1 MEITDTFC
9 WTVLSTLSPMK
20 TCVLWKHLKIITVF
34 FNVSPNKMAL
44 EFCVFWTPVLKQ
56 LLEVT
61 HHRDWVGE
69 TSQERTA
76 EITGAQA
83 GLRLTEETKWEPNPV
98 MPKPSRRSSPPAG
111 QPAPAWPRTPS
122 VTTPAWKRKLP
133 SCTQQPNLRGTQSP
147 TQSFLAWLLFPPTAI
162 KSWLPGSLSCTLL
175 MDLLTVIS
183 NRSISNLL
191 YKR

>member
-34 FNVSPNKMAL
+34 FNVSPNKIAL

-61 HHRDWVGE
+61 RHRDWVGE

-83 GLRLTEETKWEPNPV
+83 GLWLTEETKWEPNPV

-133 SCTQQPNLRGTQSP
+133 SCTAATKPQRNSV
-147 TQSFLAWLLFPPTAI
+147 SHAE
-162 KSWLPGSLSCTLL
+162 LPGLTLISPNCHQV
-175 MDLLTVIS
+175 LTPRVPELHPPYGS
-183 NRSISNLL
+183 PDCN
-191 YKR
+191 

>member
-1 MEITDTFC
+1 
-9 WTVLSTLSPMK
+9 MK

-34 FNVSPNKMAL
+34 FNVSPHKIAL
-44 EFCVFWTPVLKQ
+44 EFCMFWTRVLKQ

-61 HHRDWVGE
+61 HHGDWVGE

-98 MPKPSRRSSPPAG
+98 MPKPSRRSTPPAG

-133 SCTQQPNLRGTQSP
+133 SCTPAKKTSEELSLPPRVPQPLIPPNCHQVLTLRVPKLHPPYGSP
-147 TQSFLAWLLFPPTAI
+147 D
-162 KSWLPGSLSCTLL
+162 C
-175 MDLLTVIS
+175 
-183 NRSISNLL
+183 N
-191 YKR
+191 

>member
-1 MEITDTFC
+1 
-9 WTVLSTLSPMK
+9 MK
-20 TCVLWKHLKIITVF
+20 TFKNNHSFFQCKPTQDCSGILHVLDTSF
-34 FNVSPNKMAL
+34 
-44 EFCVFWTPVLKQ
+44 EQ

-61 HHRDWVGE
+61 HHGDWVGE

-98 MPKPSRRSSPPAG
+98 MPKPSRRSTPPAG

-122 VTTPAWKRKLP
+122 VTTPAWKRKLSSCKPAKKLQRNSVSHPEFP
-133 SCTQQPNLRGTQSP
+133 SLTLIP
-147 TQSFLAWLLFPPTAI
+147 I
-162 KSWLPGSLSCTLL
+162 KSWLSGSLSCTLL
-175 MDLLTVIS
+175 MDLLTIIS

-191 YKR
+191 YEP